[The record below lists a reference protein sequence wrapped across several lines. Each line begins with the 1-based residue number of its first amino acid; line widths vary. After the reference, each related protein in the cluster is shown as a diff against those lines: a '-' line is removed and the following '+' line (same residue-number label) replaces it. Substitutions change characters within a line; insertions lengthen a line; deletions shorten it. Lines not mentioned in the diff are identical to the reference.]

1 VGFLPQSRHRGPLS
15 ALVPPKARREVFV
28 LYSYRVRRPKPA
40 PEPEPVEETSYRELQ
55 AQAKELEIPAN
66 QSREDL
72 EAALAEADD
81 E

>member
-1 VGFLPQSRHRGPLS
+1 
-15 ALVPPKARREVFV
+15 
-28 LYSYRVRRPKPA
+28 LYSYRVRRPAPA
-40 PEPEPVEETSYRELQ
+40 PVEPVESAEEISYRELQ

-72 EAALAEADD
+72 EAAIAEASD

>member
-1 VGFLPQSRHRGPLS
+1 
-15 ALVPPKARREVFV
+15 

-40 PEPEPVEETSYRELQ
+40 PEPVEEPTYRELQ

-81 E
+81 DE

>member
-1 VGFLPQSRHRGPLS
+1 
-15 ALVPPKARREVFV
+15 

-40 PEPEPVEETSYRELQ
+40 PEPVEEPTYRELQ

>member
-1 VGFLPQSRHRGPLS
+1 
-15 ALVPPKARREVFV
+15 
-28 LYSYRVRRPKPA
+28 LYSYGVRRPKPA
-40 PEPEPVEETSYRELQ
+40 PEPVEEPTYRELQ

-72 EAALAEADD
+72 EVAVEQAKAEADD

>member
-1 VGFLPQSRHRGPLS
+1 
-15 ALVPPKARREVFV
+15 

-40 PEPEPVEETSYRELQ
+40 PEPVEEPSYRELQ

>member
-1 VGFLPQSRHRGPLS
+1 
-15 ALVPPKARREVFV
+15 

-40 PEPEPVEETSYRELQ
+40 PEPVEEPSYRELQ

-72 EAALAEADD
+72 EVAVEQAKAEADD

>member
-1 VGFLPQSRHRGPLS
+1 VGSLPQSRHRGPLS

-28 LYSYRVRRPKPA
+28 LYSYGVRRPKPA
-40 PEPEPVEETSYRELQ
+40 PEPVEEPTYRELQ

-81 E
+81 DE

>member
-1 VGFLPQSRHRGPLS
+1 M
-15 ALVPPKARREVFV
+15 
-28 LYSYRVRRPKPA
+28 YSYRVRRPKPV
-40 PEPEPVEETSYRELQ
+40 PEPVEEPSYRELQ

-72 EAALAEADD
+72 EAAIAEASD

>member
-1 VGFLPQSRHRGPLS
+1 
-15 ALVPPKARREVFV
+15 
-28 LYSYRVRRPKPA
+28 LYSYGVRRPKPA
-40 PEPEPVEETSYRELQ
+40 PGPVEEPTYRELQ

-81 E
+81 DE